1 MSNNNTSDWVYDDF
15 SGGTSQ
21 SQQNNSEQNTPNPTA
36 NAWASYPIG
45 TDYNVWLPMAP
56 DAFTNGHQN
65 VDNNLDQRMDT
76 PDSLPDLE
84 PVTPT
89 DSYPKFVPSTP
100 ARPSRVP
107 PSRPAPRIEKR
118 EREDKFGRFEIILAS
133 KSSPNDSGF
142 YLNMLDVLNYVTLG
156 SNISDEYYEVLN
168 NFICQQVFGVSV
180 DHLDSSFKIIEKRV
194 SFNGSKY
201 DRVVVMYNW
210 NHYGVIASS
219 ILQWAY
225 TNPEKIAGY

>member
-1 MSNNNTSDWVYDDF
+1 MANTSDWVYDDF
-15 SGGTSQ
+15 SGGSSHPTNDSE
-21 SQQNNSEQNTPNPTA
+21 NSVPNVPNVT
-36 NAWASYPIG
+36 NVNPWTSYPIG
-45 TDYNVWLPMAP
+45 SDYNVWMNFPP
-56 DAFTNGHQN
+56 SDFTNESQHE
-65 VDNNLDQRMDT
+65 RIET

-89 DSYPKFVPSTP
+89 NSYPQFMPSAP

-118 EREDKFGRFEIILAS
+118 ESEDKFGRFEIILAS

-142 YLNMLDVLNYVTLG
+142 YLNMLDVFNYVTLG

-180 DHLDSSFKIIEKRV
+180 DHLDSSFKLIEKRI
-194 SFNGSKY
+194 SFSGRSY
-201 DRVVVMYNW
+201 DRTLVLYNW

-219 ILQWAY
+219 ILQWAT